1 MEGDRISLM
10 LPSTVAARE
19 TAEREERD
27 LRDLLRSNRTGSH
40 DAGLGNLGSLFDAA
54 LK

>member
-1 MEGDRISLM
+1 M
-10 LPSTVAARE
+10 LPSTVATRE

-27 LRDLLRSNRTGSH
+27 LRDLLRGNQTGSR